1 MTDGSGVPPGGFTAL
16 PEIGTVCAPAPSSE
30 LIVYT
35 PVKLPATL
43 GVKVIGIWIAS
54 SGARTWP
61 SGSGVATTNG
71 SVGGAALVMVT
82 LRLPVFSTVSVWVAD
97 RPTGSC
103 PKLIDAGLIVSCAWP
118 VTALPVS
125 GTDADTDWPGVSTV
139 PVAGSPVT
147 ANCPPGG

>member
-61 SGSGVATTNG
+61 SVSGTEAVPLA
-71 SVGGAALVMVT
+71 
-82 LRLPVFSTVSVWVAD
+82 
-97 RPTGSC
+97 
-103 PKLIDAGLIVSCAWP
+103 P
-118 VTALPVS
+118 VTETVAEAAPAAV
-125 GTDADTDWPGVSTV
+125 GVNVTDADTDWPGVSTV